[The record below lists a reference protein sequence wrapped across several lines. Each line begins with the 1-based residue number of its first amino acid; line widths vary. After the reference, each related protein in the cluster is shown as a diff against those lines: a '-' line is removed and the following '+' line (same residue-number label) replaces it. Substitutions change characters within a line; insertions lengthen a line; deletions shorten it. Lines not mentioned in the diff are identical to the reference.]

1 MEKRKLI
8 IDCDPGV
15 DDALMLAYA
24 AAHRD
29 EFDILAVTTVSGNQD
44 IEKVTRNA
52 LDLLSFY
59 GMDVPVAKGMGE
71 PLVKKSQYAPETH
84 GESGLGA
91 CVLPRS
97 SGNPVDENAVLFIRR
112 ILMGLKEGEKADIAA
127 TGPLTNIAL
136 VLKLFPQKQMLNM
149 IQIFDHIYGLLY
161 LFHP

>member
-71 PLVKKSQYAPETH
+71 PLVKKSQYAPETDRK
-84 GESGLGA
+84 STRLN
-91 CVLPRS
+91 S
-97 SGNPVDENAVLFIRR
+97 SHTYQSRMPSSA
-112 ILMGLKEGEKADIAA
+112 
-127 TGPLTNIAL
+127 
-136 VLKLFPQKQMLNM
+136 
-149 IQIFDHIYGLLY
+149 
-161 LFHP
+161 